1 MAYNNRGN
9 SYRSKGEHDQAIADY
24 SKALELNPDFVAA
37 YINRGT
43 SYSDKGENDQAIADF
58 AKALELNPNLAAT
71 RENLETATRLRNAA
85 TEYDQAIQ
93 ENPQDPE
100 VWHIRGLHH
109 LDDRQNY
116 DQALADLT
124 QALAL
129 APDDNHEIPYDRA
142 RAHFA
147 LGDYLS
153 ADADY
158 TQAINRN
165 PNDHI
170 AWCERARAQQR
181 LGHHHN
187 AIADLDQALTLNPNY
202 APARQLRSLS
212 HAALG
217 HREQAQN
224 DYEIW
229 RTLESGS

>member
-1 MAYNNRGN
+1 MPAKT
-9 SYRSKGEHDQAIADY
+9 SKLPPASATPPPNTTKP
-24 SKALELNPDFVAA
+24 SKKTPKTPD
-37 YINRGT
+37 
-43 SYSDKGENDQAIADF
+43 
-58 AKALELNPNLAAT
+58 
-71 RENLETATRLRNAA
+71 
-85 TEYDQAIQ
+85 
-93 ENPQDPE
+93 
-100 VWHIRGLHH
+100 VWHARGLHH

-147 LGDYLS
+147 LGDYLA

-181 LGHHHN
+181 LGHHRN
-187 AIADLDQALTLNPNY
+187 AIADLDQALDPIRNPNY
-202 APARQLRSLS
+202 APAYQLRSLS

-217 HREQAQN
+217 HRQEAQN

-229 RTLESGS
+229 RTLASAS

>member
-1 MAYNNRGN
+1 MRGVAYAAKRV
-9 SYRSKGEHDQAIADY
+9 YDQAIADSTKALALNPSFAAAY
-24 SKALELNPDFVAA
+24 ALYALRGIAYAAKGEYDQAIADFTKALELNPDDAGF
-37 YINRGT
+37 
-43 SYSDKGENDQAIADF
+43 
-58 AKALELNPNLAAT
+58 
-71 RENLETATRLRNAA
+71 RENLETATRLRDTA

-93 ENPQDPE
+93 DNPQDPD
-100 VWHIRGLHH
+100 VWHARGLHH

-124 QALAL
+124 QALTL

-147 LGDYLS
+147 LGDYLA